1 MVRFA
6 EQNHFSPA
14 MFQVFCLTFILC
26 VTTNLQETYVVKL
39 IKFKLTY
46 SLQALKMC
54 HKIMQKWDQQ
64 FSELAVLSCLEEEL
78 SVDGE
83 KSVETFGISGHSK
96 PKNDT
101 KISFISL

>member
-46 SLQALKMC
+46 SL
-54 HKIMQKWDQQ
+54 
-64 FSELAVLSCLEEEL
+64 
-78 SVDGE
+78 
-83 KSVETFGISGHSK
+83 
-96 PKNDT
+96 
-101 KISFISL
+101 